1 MADVIQQ
8 QEEIAS
14 AGGLVVVVS
23 FGLQEGALRWLQDTG
38 CPFTM
43 LLDSDRKIYHSFGLQ
58 RSVLKVW
65 GVSSL
70 VYYAEA
76 MYAGKPLPK
85 PYENV
90 HDDTQQMGGDFI
102 LGPDGTVKFMYPSQT
117 NTDRPNIDLI
127 LQELKKIKNA

>member
-1 MADVIQQ
+1 M
-8 QEEIAS
+8 
-14 AGGLVVVVS
+14 VVS
-23 FGLQEGALRWLQDTG
+23 FGLQEGAQKWLEDTG
-38 CPFTM
+38 CPFPM
-43 LLDSDRKIYHSFGLQ
+43 VLDADRKVYHAFGLQ

-65 GVSSL
+65 GIQSM

-102 LGPDGTVKFMYPSQT
+102 LGTDGKVRFLYPSQS
-117 NTDRPNIDLI
+117 NTDRPSVDLI
-127 LQELKKIKNA
+127 VQELKKIQTA